1 MRTSIWNCCPK
12 TAIGDYKEIFAPF
25 GLNPESR
32 EFWQGGLNLIGYY
45 LDQLEEL
52 TDKMPEK

>member
-1 MRTSIWNCCPK
+1 MELLSK

>member
-1 MRTSIWNCCPK
+1 MVNSLYWLKLQNKVENFEDKYLELLSK

-32 EFWQGGLNLIGYY
+32 VVLAGRI
-45 LDQLEEL
+45 
-52 TDKMPEK
+52 KSV